1 MSSSSIHRVL
11 DQFDLDNDDF
21 DDVPPAPAD
30 MLAVLRTGARSAAT
44 ARTAP

>member
-1 MSSSSIHRVL
+1 MSSSSIYRVL

-21 DDVPPAPAD
+21 DDVPSAPAAL
-30 MLAVLRTGARSAAT
+30 LAVLRTGARFATT